1 MKCPATCMWSC
12 IPYFRIILLMLV
24 LVLLDNQGVLLV
36 ISCVLLFY
44 YVPRLPR
51 QQSRDKSIIVCFTKS
66 LYYEL
71 LVLH

>member
-1 MKCPATCMWSC
+1 MPSYLYVELYNFC
-12 IPYFRIILLMLV
+12 IILLTLV

-51 QQSRDKSIIVCFTKS
+51 QQTQDKSIIVCFTKS
-66 LYYEL
+66 L
-71 LVLH
+71 LHYKLTLIQ

>member
-12 IPYFRIILLMLV
+12 ISYFCIILLMLV

-44 YVPRLPR
+44 CVPRLPR
-51 QQSRDKSIIVCFTKS
+51 QHSGDKSIIVCFTKS

>member
-1 MKCPATCMWSC
+1 MPSYLHVELYTVFSHHPIDVCAG
-12 IPYFRIILLMLV
+12 V
-24 LVLLDNQGVLLV
+24 LDNQGVLLV

-51 QQSRDKSIIVCFTKS
+51 QHSGDKSIMMCFTKS
-66 LYYEL
+66 SNYEL